1 MFFEF
6 ICRNESIANETDLV
20 GTYDTFDIF
29 VFPSLYEGFGL
40 PILEAQAR
48 ELPVIIYKNAKIPSE
63 VRKYCFEAED
73 PTHMA
78 EIISN
83 LKENGYN
90 QKLQKKATEYA
101 RSFTWERTAKDT
113 LSVYKKLLML

>member
-1 MFFEF
+1 MCVGSSASKQYFRTSEGIFAF
-6 ICRNESIANETDLV
+6 LYIITGNSLACASSIGRPN
-20 GTYDTFDIF
+20 
-29 VFPSLYEGFGL
+29 PSYKEG
-40 PILEAQAR
+40 
-48 ELPVIIYKNAKIPSE
+48 KTK
-63 VRKYCFEAED
+63 
-73 PTHMA
+73 
-78 EIISN
+78 ISN